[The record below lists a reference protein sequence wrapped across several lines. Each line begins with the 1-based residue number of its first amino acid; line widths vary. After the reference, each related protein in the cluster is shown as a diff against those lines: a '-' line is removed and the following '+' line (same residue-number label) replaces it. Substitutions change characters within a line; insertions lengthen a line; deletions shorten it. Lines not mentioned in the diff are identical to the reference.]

1 MIKLNFPEYTFR
13 TTVKDEKYM
22 IFDTVRKKYVR
33 LTEEEW
39 VRQHCISYL
48 INQKQCPAT
57 LLAIEKE
64 LSVNTMKK
72 RTDIVVY
79 YKEGTPLLIVECKA
93 PSIKINEEVFEQA
106 ARYNLT
112 LKVNFLMV
120 TNGMQHYCCAI
131 DHQNQSYT
139 FLKEIPAYNEMI
151 LL

>member
-13 TTVKDEKYM
+13 TSIKDEKYM

-39 VRQHCISYL
+39 VRQHCILYL

-93 PSIKINEEVFEQA
+93 PSIKISEEVFEQA

-120 TNGMQHYCCAI
+120 TNGIQHYCCAI
-131 DHQNQSYT
+131 DHQKQSYT
-139 FLKEIPAYNEMI
+139 FLKEIPAYKDMI
-151 LL
+151 QL